1 MLIMMQS
8 RNFVT
13 EYQRRAC
20 RLARPSLSL
29 SRTSNTFKHHHSSS
43 SSSSS
48 TSPPP
53 LSAAQT
59 RSSYLHSEQAAAP
72 STSPSAYDPAPH
84 PRYSDATAPTTD
96 PDESPT
102 TAQTLQTAAAK
113 TNSPQTWLWDA
124 VPQADQTWDKFS
136 IREILVECV
145 RVVIAQKTFQRSRS
159 LCSIRGCRRLLCCLE
174 LAGR

>member
-43 SSSSS
+43 SS

-59 RSSYLHSEQAAAP
+59 RSSYLHSAQAAAP

-113 TNSPQTWLWDA
+113 TNSPQTWLGDA
-124 VPQADQTWDKFS
+124 VPQVDQTWDKFA

-145 RVVIAQKTFQRSRS
+145 RVVIAQTKFQRSRS
-159 LCSIRGCRRLLCCLE
+159 LRSRCGCRRLLCCLE

>member
-43 SSSSS
+43 S

-59 RSSYLHSEQAAAP
+59 RSSYLHSAQAAAP

-124 VPQADQTWDKFS
+124 VPQVDQTWDKFA

-145 RVVIAQKTFQRSRS
+145 RVEIAQTKFQTSRL
-159 LCSIRGCRRLLCCLE
+159 LCNIRGCRRLLCCLE

>member
-13 EYQRRAC
+13 EYQRRAF

-29 SRTSNTFKHHHSSS
+29 FRTRNTFKHHHSSS
-43 SSSSS
+43 SP

-59 RSSYLHSEQAAAP
+59 RSSYLHSAPAAAP
-72 STSPSAYDPAPH
+72 SRSPSAYDPAPH
-84 PRYSDATAPTTD
+84 HLYSDATAPTTD

-124 VPQADQTWDKFS
+124 VPQVDRTWDKFS

-145 RVVIAQKTFQRSRS
+145 RVVIAQTKFQRSRS
-159 LCSIRGCRRLLCCLE
+159 LCSRCGCRRLLCCLE

>member
-13 EYQRRAC
+13 EYQRQAC

-29 SRTSNTFKHHHSSS
+29 SRTSNTFKHHHS

-96 PDESPT
+96 PDESPA

-124 VPQADQTWDKFS
+124 VPQVDQTWDKFA

-145 RVVIAQKTFQRSRS
+145 RVAIAQTKFQRSRS

-174 LAGR
+174 LGGR